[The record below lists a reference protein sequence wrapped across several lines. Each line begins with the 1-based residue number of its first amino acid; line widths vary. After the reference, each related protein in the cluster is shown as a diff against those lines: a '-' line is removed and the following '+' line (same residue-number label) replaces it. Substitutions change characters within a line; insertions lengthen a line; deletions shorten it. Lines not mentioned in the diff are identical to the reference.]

1 MGIVD
6 TFAES
11 AEKDSLPYRLCMLYL
26 YVLSG
31 AGAVF
36 IVDYTGVQLP
46 YHQYALGVAFLLGY
60 LLSAVAIAYIIN
72 AEYAHWE
79 RVDEE

>member
-36 IVDYTGVQLP
+36 IVDYTGIQLP

-60 LLSAVAIAYIIN
+60 LLSAVAIAYVIN

>member
-6 TFAES
+6 AFADS

-26 YVLSG
+26 YVFSG

-46 YHQYALGVAFLLGY
+46 YHQYALGVAFLVGY

-79 RVDEE
+79 HVDEE